1 MMVISKGRARRLIYY
16 SHFET
21 FASDLFR
28 KMDIIALERHS
39 QDELVSCLRR
49 VPLMERAD
57 ILIYERALI
66 SLEQIHTNYLLPPQN
81 YIWLQEL
88 RKTQELRWSLADW
101 GVDLFRL
108 DGYVTYTVR
117 LPEGDE
123 VAYDLYPPIVEE
135 SFEADGTVALIIN
148 DGMHRLYLA
157 RLEWVIPQVT
167 YVRGIPKEYPYYAFP
182 RPGGWEGLDLLAE
195 NPDPQRYLKKCHRI
209 RHNKKLYRD
218 FQAVFQNVGR
228 SRSRLLKK

>member
-1 MMVISKGRARRLIYY
+1 
-16 SHFET
+16 
-21 FASDLFR
+21 
-28 KMDIIALERHS
+28 MDIIALERHS
-39 QDELVSCLRR
+39 PENLISCMRQ
-49 VPLMERAD
+49 VPLLEQPD
-57 ILIYERALI
+57 VLVYGHALI
-66 SLEQIHTNYLLPPQN
+66 SLELIHTTYLHPPQN
-81 YIWLQEL
+81 YLWLQEL
-88 RKTQELRWSLADW
+88 RKTQELRWSLAAW

-117 LPEGDE
+117 LDDGEE
-123 VAYDLYPPIVEE
+123 VVYDLYPPVVEE
-135 SFEADGTVALIIN
+135 SFEADGTLALVIN

-182 RPGGWEGLDLLAE
+182 RLGGWEGLDLLAD
-195 NPDPQRYLKKCHRI
+195 NPDPQRYLKKCHRV
-209 RHNKKLYRD
+209 RHNKRLYRD

>member
-1 MMVISKGRARRLIYY
+1 
-16 SHFET
+16 
-21 FASDLFR
+21 
-28 KMDIIALERHS
+28 MDIIALEHHPP
-39 QDELVSCLRR
+39 EALIGCLRR
-49 VPLMERAD
+49 VPLMERTD
-57 ILIYERALI
+57 VLVYSQALI
-66 SLEQIHTNYLLPPQN
+66 SLEQIHPDCLNPPQN

-88 RKTQELRWSLADW
+88 RKTQELRWSLAAW

-117 LPEGDE
+117 LADGEE
-123 VAYDLYPPIVEE
+123 VVYDLYPPIVEE
-135 SFEADGTVALIIN
+135 SFEADGRLALIIN

-157 RLEWVIPQVT
+157 RMEWVVPQVT

-182 RPGGWEGLDLLAE
+182 RPGGWEGLDLLAD
-195 NPDPQRYLKKCHRI
+195 NPDPQRYLKKCHRT
-209 RHNKKLYRD
+209 RHNKQLYRD

>member
-1 MMVISKGRARRLIYY
+1 
-16 SHFET
+16 
-21 FASDLFR
+21 
-28 KMDIIALERHS
+28 MDIIALEHHPP
-39 QDELVSCLRR
+39 EALIGCLRR
-49 VPLMERAD
+49 VPLMERTD
-57 ILIYERALI
+57 VLVYSQALI
-66 SLEQIHTNYLLPPQN
+66 SLEQIHPDCLNPPQN

-88 RKTQELRWSLADW
+88 RKTQELRWSLADR

-117 LPEGDE
+117 LASGEE
-123 VAYDLYPPIVEE
+123 VVYDLYPPIVEE
-135 SFEADGTVALIIN
+135 SFEADGRLALIIN

-157 RLEWVIPQVT
+157 RMEWVVPQVT

-182 RPGGWEGLDLLAE
+182 RPGGWEGLDLLAD
-195 NPDPQRYLKKCHRI
+195 NPDPQRYLKKCHRTQ
-209 RHNKKLYRD
+209 HNKKLYRD

>member
-1 MMVISKGRARRLIYY
+1 
-16 SHFET
+16 
-21 FASDLFR
+21 
-28 KMDIIALERHS
+28 MDIVALEHHS
-39 QDELVSCLRR
+39 CEELINCLRR
-49 VPLMERAD
+49 VPLLERPD
-57 ILIYERALI
+57 VLIYEQALI
-66 SLEQIHTNYLLPPQN
+66 SLEQIHTDCLHPPQN

-88 RKTQELRWSLADW
+88 RKTQELRWSLADR

-108 DGYVTYTVR
+108 DGYVTYIVR
-117 LPEGDE
+117 LPDGEE

-167 YVRGIPKEYPYYAFP
+167 YVRGISKEYPYYAYP
-182 RPGGWEGLDLLAE
+182 RPQGWEGLDLLAD
-195 NPDPQRYLKKCHRI
+195 NPDPQRYLKKCHRV

-218 FQAVFQNVGR
+218 FQAVFHNVGR